1 MISLILCLVLGILDA
16 AKDIITFRFKQS
28 VFYNL
33 NHQFWDPLISWKNKY
48 KVPLT
53 PYKPK
58 WYYPIFAPKLEER
71 FPFSTTALVFLT
83 DAWHLLKALY
93 IVTILSAIFFYS
105 QIISFSADIIL
116 CFCAYSF
123 TFNLF
128 ESKIFNRTYWKY
140 RK

>member
-1 MISLILCLVLGILDA
+1 MVSLFLCLLLGIVDA

-33 NHQFWDPLISWKNKY
+33 NRQFWDPLVSWKNKY
-48 KVPLT
+48 KTPLSSF
-53 PYKPK
+53 KPK
-58 WYYPIFAPKLEER
+58 WYYPFSAPNLEER
-71 FPFSTTALVFLT
+71 FPFSSTMLVFLT
-83 DAWHLLKALY
+83 DAWHLLKALT
-93 IVTILSAIFFYS
+93 IITILSIVYFYS
-105 QIISFSADIIL
+105 EMISFSADLIL

-128 ESKIFNRTYWKY
+128 ESKVFNRTYWKY